1 MVSIRFF
8 TLCLAAFAGTAA
20 PAFAGLV
27 NRYTFDNP
35 LAGNAAMES
44 DLGSDNTPINLFNGA
59 LRVADGAFPGS
70 AFSFQSGPVA
80 SPPANN
86 DFKAGVFFPGG
97 SATSTLGGTANVS
110 GITLMGW
117 FKPLTAPSGTTS
129 MIGLIRGDAGGVATT
144 YHDGRALIEMGLSGG
159 QMKMTVLGRRLDTE
173 TTGRPV
179 STTTD
184 IIANILPTNQW
195 THIAAVFDFDLG
207 SMKLYR
213 NGILL
218 AASTPSFAD
227 WALTAGVDRTSNS
240 AADALKIGGQL
251 DDDTTPF
258 NGLID
263 EVRIYNE
270 ALPATGA
277 NSVLSVYQAQ
287 AVPEP
292 SSGLLLLIGLVAF
305 TRRAKSVVRPVAGS
319 ISPAIS

>member
-1 MVSIRFF
+1 MFSIRSFA
-8 TLCLAAFAGTAA
+8 LCLASLAGSAA

-35 LAGNAAMES
+35 LAGNAAVES

-70 AFSFQSGPVA
+70 AFSFKSGPVA
-80 SPPANN
+80 DPPANN

-97 SATSTLGGTANVS
+97 SATSTLGGTANVT
-110 GITLMGW
+110 GVTIMGW
-117 FKPLTAPSGTTS
+117 FKPLVAPSGTTS

-144 YHDGRALIEMGLSGG
+144 YHDGRALIEMGMNGG
-159 QMKMTVLGRRLDTE
+159 QMKMSVLGRRLDTE

-179 STTTD
+179 SITTD
-184 IIANILPTNQW
+184 TVANILPTNQW
-195 THIAAVFDFDLG
+195 THIAAVFDYDLG

-213 NGILL
+213 NGVLL
-218 AASTPSFAD
+218 PASTPSFAD

-240 AADALKIGGQL
+240 ASDAIKIGGQL

-277 NSVLSVYQAQ
+277 NSIQSIYLAQ

-292 SSGLLLLIGLVAF
+292 GTLVIVGIGLLPVF
-305 TRRAKSVVRPVAGS
+305 CRRRSARQ
-319 ISPAIS
+319 